1 MAHEYSK
8 TFKVG
13 KDWVNAPSMHKGKS
27 LSEDELMEKVSKG
40 EIKPTSTHKTLQE
53 ALDAAEKRSKSFNN
67 QTHKKNGGLVFK
79 VTNRG
84 PLKKKKT

>member
-40 EIKPTSTHKTLQE
+40 NLNKFKAKYNISKDTDISVSYNPK
-53 ALDAAEKRSKSFNN
+53 EKGFMFRLNSKF
-67 QTHKKNGGLVFK
+67 
-79 VTNRG
+79 
-84 PLKKKKT
+84 

>member
-8 TFKVG
+8 TFQLG
-13 KDWVNAPSMHKGKS
+13 KDWINAPSVHKGKI
-27 LSEDELMEKVSKG
+27 LTEDELMEKVSKG

>member
-1 MAHEYSK
+1 
-8 TFKVG
+8 
-13 KDWVNAPSMHKGKS
+13 
-27 LSEDELMEKVSKG
+27 
-40 EIKPTSTHKTLQE
+40 LQE